1 MSDAGKGV
9 SRDILPTAATMIG
22 VCITAISLIKLL
34 EHFKGAV
41 FADEILEID
50 SLLFLVSALVSY
62 VSMRAEQKLKG
73 LEAAADIVFLVAMG
87 VMVIAIIFLG
97 IEMPT
102 LPK

>member
-1 MSDAGKGV
+1 MADAGRTV
-9 SRDILPTAATMIG
+9 SGDILPTAATMIG
-22 VCITAISLIKLL
+22 VCITTISLIKLL

-41 FADEILEID
+41 FADEILEVD
-50 SLLFLVSALVSY
+50 SFLFLVSAFVSY
-62 VSMRAEQKLKG
+62 VSMRLDQKLKS

-97 IEMPT
+97 IELPS